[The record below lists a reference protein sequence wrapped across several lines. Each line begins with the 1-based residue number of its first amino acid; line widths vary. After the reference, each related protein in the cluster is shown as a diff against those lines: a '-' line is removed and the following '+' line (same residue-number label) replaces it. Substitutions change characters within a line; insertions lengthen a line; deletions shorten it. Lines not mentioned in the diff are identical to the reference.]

1 MAHWAKIE
9 NNEVV
14 NVIVAEEDYIQKL
27 DGEWIQTSYNNN
39 IRANFAG
46 IGFHYDRD
54 NDVFYQKQPYPSWIL
69 NQTTWN
75 WEAPIPHP
83 NNGTPYKWNEET
95 LNWVSI

>member
-9 NNEVV
+9 NDKVV

-46 IGFHYDRD
+46 IGFHYDRV
-54 NDVFYQKQPYPSWIL
+54 NDVFYQQQPYPSWTL

-75 WEAPIPHP
+75 WESPIPHP
-83 NNGTPYKWNEET
+83 NDGNFYKWNEDT
-95 LNWVSI
+95 LNWELI